1 MFNSWRLLQIASL
14 PALLAACAAPAAQ
27 HPITPPLRPSTASE
41 SIRIGPASPDLQEPD
56 EASADVTP
64 GGQLR
69 PDIRD
74 FAEKLA
80 AEKGLPRDR
89 LVSAL
94 STARFSPTVARLI
107 APAPGKKVV
116 RSWTVYRSR
125 VVEPKRIGWGVSFW
139 HENQALLTRASQR
152 FGVPS
157 TIIAAIIGV
166 ETLYG
171 RNMGSFRVIDALT
184 TLGFDYPDPAKPERA
199 AMFRDQLADFLILS
213 IGQQRVDINTSGSF
227 AGAIGMPQF
236 MPGSIMRYAIDGDG
250 DGHIDLTDSVDDA
263 VMSVGNFLMQHGWQR
278 GLPVFAPITLSPAA
292 QSMADGGLAPKTDW
306 NRLHAAGA
314 TASPADANAP
324 WMAHPLGVIDL
335 PDDQYGTAQYRTATE
350 NFFALTQ
357 YNRSYFYAAS
367 VADLAA
373 AISRRINE

>member
-1 MFNSWRLLQIASL
+1 MFNSWRLLQLASL

-27 HPITPPLRPSTASE
+27 HSPTAPPRIPSASE
-41 SIRIGPASPDLQEPD
+41 SIRIGPAGPDLSGLDGETS
-56 EASADVTP
+56 ELTP
-64 GGQLR
+64 GGALR

-74 FAEKLA
+74 FVEKLA
-80 AEKGLPRDR
+80 DEKGLSRDR

-107 APAPGKKVV
+107 APTAGKKVV

-125 VVEPKRIGWGVSFW
+125 VVEPKRIGWGVNFW
-139 HENQALLTRASQR
+139 QENQSVLSRASQR

-157 TIIAAIIGV
+157 SIIVAIIGV

-184 TLGFDYPDPAKPERA
+184 TLAFDYPDPGKPERA

-213 IGQQRVDINTSGSF
+213 IGQQRVDINSSGSF

-236 MPGSIMRYAIDGDG
+236 MPGSIMRYAVDGDG

-292 QSMADGGLAPKTDW
+292 QTLADGGLTPTVDW
-306 NRLHAAGA
+306 NRLHGAGA
-314 TASPADANAP
+314 TLAPADAQSA
-324 WMAHPLGVIDL
+324 WMERPLGVIDL
-335 PDDQYGTAQYRTATE
+335 PDDQDGTAQYRTATE
-350 NFFALTQ
+350 NFFAITQ

-367 VADLAA
+367 VADLAG
-373 AISRRINE
+373 AISRRMDQ